1 MQASGVFDVPRRDLI
16 DEAGKLPARPLVG
29 AGWTISLQSLSAQ
42 GAVLLGR
49 LEGSE
54 AGCVIFAD
62 DVAENL
68 RIGDDASIKVKRHV
82 DDYIARQG
90 LDAPAAVPDPA
101 ETVVARLPDPPIR
114 SLNPVERGISTVL
127 WCNGFD
133 GDFGWVR
140 LPVCDRGPTNA

>member
-1 MQASGVFDVPRRDLI
+1 M
-16 DEAGKLPARPLVG
+16 
-29 AGWTISLQSLSAQ
+29 
-42 GAVLLGR
+42 
-49 LEGSE
+49 
-54 AGCVIFAD
+54 IFAD

-68 RIGDDASIKVKRHV
+68 RIGDDASTKVKRHV

-101 ETVVARLPDPPIR
+101 ETVVARLPDPPTR

-140 LPVCDRGPTNA
+140 LPVCDSRGRPMHEDGVTDCPGIYFAGLDFLSTRKSGTLLAVAEEGQRLVEHILARR